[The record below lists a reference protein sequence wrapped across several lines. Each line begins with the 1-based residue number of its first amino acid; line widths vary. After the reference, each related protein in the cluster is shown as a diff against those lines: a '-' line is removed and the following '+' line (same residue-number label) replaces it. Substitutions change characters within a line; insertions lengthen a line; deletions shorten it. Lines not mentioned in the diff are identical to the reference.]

1 MSGDLSS
8 LAATCSALKDTEK
21 QMQGVV
27 DLLAVD
33 KQVRIN
39 TWRCGKWCL
48 LHVLGDNCPE
58 STAVSVCILDWQGDG
73 CMSKQTSSSREF
85 EVLGFCKG
93 RQKYF
98 VFIN

>member
-8 LAATCSALKDTEK
+8 LVATCSPLKDMEK

-39 TWRCGKWCL
+39 IWRCGKWCL
-48 LHVLGDNCPE
+48 LHVMVDNCPE
-58 STAVSVCILDWQGDG
+58 STALSVCILDWQGDG
-73 CMSKQTSSSREF
+73 FMSKETISSRGF

-93 RQKYF
+93 RQKNF

>member
-48 LHVLGDNCPE
+48 LHVLVDNCPE
-58 STAVSVCILDWQGDG
+58 STALSVCILDWQGDG
-73 CMSKQTSSSREF
+73 CMSKETISSRWF

>member
-8 LAATCSALKDTEK
+8 LAATCSTLKDTEK

-33 KQVRIN
+33 KQVRTN

-48 LHVLGDNCPE
+48 LHVLLVTVLNP
-58 STAVSVCILDWQGDG
+58 VCILDWQGDG
-73 CMSKQTSSSREF
+73 CMSKETISSRWF

-93 RQKYF
+93 TQKYF

>member
-8 LAATCSALKDTEK
+8 LVATCSALKDTEK

-48 LHVLGDNCPE
+48 LQGLVDNCRE
-58 STAVSVCILDWQGDG
+58 STALSVCILDWQGDG
-73 CMSKQTSSSREF
+73 CISRDHF
-85 EVLGFCKG
+85 FQRV
-93 RQKYF
+93 
-98 VFIN
+98 

>member
-8 LAATCSALKDTEK
+8 LAATCSPLKDMEK

-39 TWRCGKWCL
+39 IWRCGKWCL
-48 LHVLGDNCPE
+48 LHVMVDNCPE
-58 STAVSVCILDWQGDG
+58 STALSVCILDWQGDG
-73 CMSKQTSSSREF
+73 FMSKETISSRGF

-93 RQKYF
+93 RQKNF